1 MNIKVQDYDCVIGLT
16 PIIHS
21 DFDSGLCAPLG
32 TNMTMKNLNQAVRN
46 YCQFRKVISCR
57 WNMKTHPSSGG

>member
-46 YCQFRKVISCR
+46 YCQFRKVISC
-57 WNMKTHPSSGG
+57 